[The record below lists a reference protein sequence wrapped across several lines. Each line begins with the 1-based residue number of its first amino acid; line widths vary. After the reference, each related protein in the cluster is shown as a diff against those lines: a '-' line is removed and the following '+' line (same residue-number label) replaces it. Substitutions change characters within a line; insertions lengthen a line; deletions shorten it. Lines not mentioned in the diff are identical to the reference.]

1 MQFAEA
7 AKDSRCVR
15 ASPSG
20 PTRSIETKAE
30 DQQEPHCLGVGT
42 ESSLPAPFTSSRRGN
57 RSANTNVLPSDLKLW
72 CRIER
77 SGARSW
83 TQRLPSSVPGPART
97 HCRCGQRF
105 FTHSCVPKRA
115 SFHDHDDGVVVP
127 NSQAQQ
133 TSRKQVSHKL
143 NPRPFT
149 TVCIL
154 LKTSSS
160 LPLPLSQSRCV
171 ESLSKQ
177 TTCGKHFLICSCG
190 KRQVPVEYANPRVL
204 VSRFKMRTASMRG
217 KPTKTTTLTRIRT
230 SNCTRSPS
238 HGWKAEAKA
247 LEEPRVQRHN
257 AYATQRS
264 LRWAR
269 RVPHF
274 RSRCVARG
282 RLDAEK
288 PSPGAVP
295 SPIRPCSGFSRHV
308 CKTPFFAQDPVHR
321 DTVSSSRYDFLRS
334 PN

>member
-7 AKDSRCVR
+7 AKDSRCIR

-42 ESSLPAPFTSSRRGN
+42 GLPAATNYKTVGSF
-57 RSANTNVLPSDLKLW
+57 RSED
-72 CRIER
+72 ID
-77 SGARSW
+77 ARSNVSD
-83 TQRLPSSVPGPART
+83 QEIQSSILCEQKRT
-97 HCRCGQRF
+97 TWQLFSDCNR
-105 FTHSCVPKRA
+105 TVTLVAA

-133 TSRKQVSHKL
+133 TSRKQVSLKL
-143 NPRPFT
+143 NPCPFT
-149 TVCIL
+149 TVCAL

-160 LPLPLSQSRCV
+160 LPFPLSQSRRV

-177 TTCGKHFLICSCG
+177 TTCGKHFMVCSCG
-190 KRQVPVEYANPRVL
+190 KRQVPVEYTNPRVL
-204 VSRFKMRTASMRG
+204 VSRFKMRTVSMRG
-217 KPTKTTTLTRIRT
+217 KPKKTITLRRIRT
-230 SNCTRSPS
+230 SNCTSSPS
-238 HGWKAEAKA
+238 HGWKIHAKA

-274 RSRCVARG
+274 KSRCVARG

-288 PSPGAVP
+288 LSPGAVP
-295 SPIRPCSGFSRHV
+295 SPMRPCRVFSATSARP
-308 CKTPFFAQDPVHR
+308 PFFAQDLVHR
-321 DTVSSSRYDFLRS
+321 DTVSSSRYDFS
-334 PN
+334 KISTN